1 MSPLSINRCV
11 SVSVVVCIY
20 NQIEK
25 VDRMSPLSLKGC
37 LSVSVEDLALCGS
50 ATNGALSIE

>member
-1 MSPLSINRCV
+1 MSINRCV

-25 VDRMSPLSLKGC
+25 VDRVSPLSLKGWV
-37 LSVSVEDLALCGS
+37 SVSVVELALCGS